1 MRWAGGRVTVE
12 DSVAISRAVT
22 GKEIRDRYLIDIR
35 KLTLGLTRMEGT
47 SLRLGP
53 LELLRF
59 GRPKVTR
66 ARVDWPIEG
75 GLAAGAPGGR
85 FTIAAT
91 GGHLVATL
99 DGYRPRVPVLVY
111 AFTQLQ
117 IHHLI
122 TRLHLLRVRGRQP
135 SPGMPAEPATRLAA
149 GAIDAVACGALALF
163 AGRGRRLRAFIG
175 VAAGY
180 HVACWSVSG
189 RTFGGAVMGQRVVA
203 VDGSKP
209 SPGQAALRFVTL
221 PLAAFRMN
229 AVHDEIACTEVVT
242 G

>member
-12 DSVAISRAVT
+12 DSVAMSRAVT
-22 GKEIRDRYLIDIR
+22 GKELRDRYVIDVP
-35 KLTLGLTRMEGT
+35 KLTLGLTRIEGG
-47 SLRLGP
+47 SMRLGS

-85 FTIAAT
+85 FTIAAA
-91 GGHLVATL
+91 GGNLVATL
-99 DGYRPRVPVLVY
+99 DGYRPPVPVWVY
-111 AFTQLQ
+111 ALTQLQ
-117 IHHLI
+117 VHHLV

-135 SPGMPAEPATRLAA
+135 SPGVPAEPATRLAA
-149 GAIDAVACGALALF
+149 GAIDAVVCGALALF
-163 AGRGRRLRAFIG
+163 AGRGRRLRALIA

-189 RTFGGAVMGQRVVA
+189 RTLGGAVMGQRVVA

-221 PLAAFRMN
+221 PLAAFRMK
-229 AVHDEIACTEVVT
+229 AVHDEIACTEVIT